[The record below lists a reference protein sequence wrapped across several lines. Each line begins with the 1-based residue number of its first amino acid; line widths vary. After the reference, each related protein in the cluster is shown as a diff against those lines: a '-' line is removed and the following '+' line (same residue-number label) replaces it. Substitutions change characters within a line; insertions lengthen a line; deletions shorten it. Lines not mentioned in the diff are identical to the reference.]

1 MIFRAVILVI
11 TFIVLVIVGC
21 NLIKLFPAEPA
32 SQPEASLKE
41 AEQNYLDLILVESPL
56 ANQVITSPLTVK
68 GQARGYWFFEASFPM
83 KLLDEKGEIIA
94 TGLAQAQSDWMT
106 EEFVPFESILE
117 FNNLGSSRGVLI
129 FEKENPSGLSENADE
144 FRLPILFNNQDI

>member
-1 MIFRAVILVI
+1 MIFRAIILVI
-11 TFIVLVIVGC
+11 TFIILAIVGC
-21 NLIKLFPAEPA
+21 NLVKLFPAEPA

-56 ANQVITSPLTVK
+56 ANQVITSPLTVR
-68 GQARGYWFFEASFPM
+68 GQARGYWFFEASFPI

-117 FNNLGSSRGVLI
+117 FNNLGSSKGVLI
-129 FEKENPSGLSENADE
+129 FEKDNPSGLSENADE
-144 FRLPILFNNQDI
+144 FRLPILFNNQNI